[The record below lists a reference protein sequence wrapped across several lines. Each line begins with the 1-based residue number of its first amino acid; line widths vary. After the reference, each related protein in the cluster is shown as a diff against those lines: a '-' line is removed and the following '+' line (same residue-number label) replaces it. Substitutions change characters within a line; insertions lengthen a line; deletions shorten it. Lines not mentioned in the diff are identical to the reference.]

1 MRNDP
6 TLANSILE
14 NIGNYGQKK
23 RKVYQR
29 RLPENPTKD
38 YYYIIR
44 QTEPL
49 QSILLE
55 YGFIDNTNDA
65 RKLQNNLLDYVE
77 GTVKAIADY
86 ANVPYKAPSDNNSNI
101 DENVYIV
108 KAGDTLYS
116 IARRLNTTVDELKSI
131 NGLTNNT
138 LSIGQ
143 QLLIPGYY
151 DNEPEVSYKQY
162 IVQPGDTLY
171 KIALNNNTTV
181 DELKSINNLTSNT
194 LSINQELNIPVTND
208 SEETID
214 TNIYTV
220 QPGDTLYK
228 IAQNYNTTVD
238 ELKRLNNL
246 VSNIL
251 SIGQQLILPETKANI
266 DYISYIVQ
274 RGDSLYSI
282 AKAYNVTVDE
292 IKELNNLTSNLLLI
306 GQNLFIPISNFQ

>member
-14 NIGNYGQKK
+14 NIGNSGQKK
-23 RKVYQR
+23 RKAYQR

-77 GTVKAIADY
+77 GAVKAIADY
-86 ANVPYKAPSDNNSNI
+86 ANVPYKAPSDNNI

-116 IARRLNTTVDELKSI
+116 IARTLNTTVDELKSI
-131 NGLTNNT
+131 NGLTSNT

-162 IVQPGDTLY
+162 VVQPGDTLY
-171 KIALNNNTTV
+171 KIALDNNTTV
-181 DELKSINNLTSNT
+181 DELKNINNLTSNT
-194 LSINQELNIPVTND
+194 LSINQVLNIPVTND
-208 SEETID
+208 NEEIID

-220 QPGDTLYK
+220 QSGDTLYK
-228 IAQNYNTTVD
+228 IAQIYNTTVD

-246 VSNIL
+246 TSNTL
-251 SIGQQLILPETKANI
+251 SIGQQLILPGNKANI

-306 GQNLFIPISNFQ
+306 GQNLFIPIRNFQ